1 MTITTAKFNPEDKGN
16 EVVIL
21 QKLKDRYVEND
32 KMVIKKHKK
41 VRYDL

>member
-1 MTITTAKFNPEDKGN
+1 MNFTNAKFNPEDKGN

-21 QKLKDRYVEND
+21 QKLKTRYVEND
-32 KMVIKKHKK
+32 KMVEINHKK